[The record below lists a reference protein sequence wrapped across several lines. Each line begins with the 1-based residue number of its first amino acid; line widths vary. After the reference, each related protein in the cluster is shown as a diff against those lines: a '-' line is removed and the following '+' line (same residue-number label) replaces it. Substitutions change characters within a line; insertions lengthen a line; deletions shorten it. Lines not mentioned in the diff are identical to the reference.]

1 MEEKGTW
8 NDSEKF
14 VSELVQD
21 IQKQSKRW
29 FIAFVITL
37 TALVGTNIYW
47 IYQWNNYDYVSQDGE
62 GYNYYNYGVEGDV
75 DNGTADQAEEEPKEK

>member
-8 NDSEKF
+8 NDAEKF

-75 DNGTADQAEEEPKEK
+75 DNGTADQKEEEQEEK

>member
-8 NDSEKF
+8 NDAEKF

-75 DNGTADQAEEEPKEK
+75 DNGTADQKEEEPEEK